1 MIPRKDVDSMAMAPT
16 KSDEPLLLRDHEVAH
31 MLNVSKSKAYLLMV
45 SGEVPGVMRLG
56 RCLRVHR
63 PTLEKWIAEQ
73 ATR

>member
-1 MIPRKDVDSMAMAPT
+1 VTAEPPLMTAPV
-16 KSDEPLLLRDHEVAH
+16 LLRDREVAQ

-63 PTLEKWIAEQ
+63 PTLEKWLAER
-73 ATR
+73 ANIGGAL

>member
-1 MIPRKDVDSMAMAPT
+1 MTAEPPLMTAPV
-16 KSDEPLLLRDHEVAH
+16 LLRDREVAQ

-63 PTLEKWIAEQ
+63 PTLEKWLAER
-73 ATR
+73 ANIGGAL

>member
-1 MIPRKDVDSMAMAPT
+1 MEAIPTTSH
-16 KSDEPLLLRDHEVAH
+16 EPLLLRDREVAQ

-63 PTLEKWIAEQ
+63 PTLEKWIAER
-73 ATR
+73 ANIGGAM